1 MKVYIFFVLKNKN
14 KLGLNKNL
22 ELCLKKEILVS
33 EQDFVGEANGSSIIL
48 WQASSFYV
56 PKFFIAIGWPYVTL
70 R

>member
-1 MKVYIFFVLKNKN
+1 MKVYTCIFFVLKNKN
-14 KLGLNKNL
+14 KLGLSKNL

-33 EQDFVGEANGSSIIL
+33 EQDFVGEGLRDLL

-56 PKFFIAIGWPYVTL
+56 PKFFIAIGWPYMTL